1 MGSTVVRLVCSTLLV
16 AALAV
21 GVAPFGSTAATPPAI
36 TLTVDGSTV
45 ADGNATL
52 VESNPTVGVEVEA
65 DRSIR
70 VVAVRVDGTTVQ
82 RATPNATTFDESFD
96 LELSSGEHTL
106 AVVVKTD
113 RVTTHEVT
121 VTKDAERPYVR
132 YTSPFETDL
141 YAPPPKS
148 VTVNRSR
155 IDLAGNFSDVTGVS
169 HLRIEREVK
178 FSVGGT
184 TRTDRAVYTASR
196 FNGSFSHPIFLGVGR
211 NNVTARYYDEVGHVR
226 KHNFSIVVE
235 DTAPPT
241 LSNLS
246 AVRRSSST
254 LQIRGHATDNGQIR
268 SVTIRPADGS
278 GTTFLVESGSGRPD
292 PTRGR
297 VTFEEN
303 RSLSPGATAI
313 VISATDT
320 AGNSVERTISVRRTV
335 APDLRLDPV
344 GTQYVNEETV
354 VVRGGA
360 TDGEI
365 ATASI
370 ETVADGE
377 VVDIETVHEGSVVTD
392 LSFERRL
399 DAPEN
404 DTVTV
409 RLRVIDSAGTEHVV
423 SLDRTLT
430 VDTPTATATP
440 TPTPTATATPTP
452 TMTPTPTPTPTP
464 TATPAPES
472 SGLTI
477 PLLGVTIPIPSVLGA
492 SISLPVPVVGPFDV
506 PVVPVVG
513 IAVLGLGAVA
523 RAR

>member
-1 MGSTVVRLVCSTLLV
+1 MGSTAVRLVCSALLV
-16 AALAV
+16 AVLAV
-21 GVAPFGSTAATPPAI
+21 GIAPLGSTAATPPAI
-36 TLTVDGSTV
+36 TLTVDGSAV

-65 DRSIR
+65 NRSIR
-70 VVAVRVDGTTVQ
+70 VVSVRVDGTTVR

-132 YTSPFETDL
+132 YTSPFETEL
-141 YAPPPKS
+141 YASPPKS

-155 IDLAGNFSDVTGVS
+155 VDLAGNFTDVTGVS
-169 HLRIEREVK
+169 HLRIVREVE
-178 FSVGGT
+178 FSVGT
-184 TRTDRAVYTASR
+184 ATRTDRDVYTVSDVDD
-196 FNGSFSHPIFLGVGR
+196 SFSQPLFLGVGR
-211 NNVTARYYDEVGHVR
+211 NNVTAWYYDELGHVR

-246 AVRRSSST
+246 AVRRSPSL
-254 LQIRGHATDNGQIR
+254 LQLRGRATDNGQIR

-278 GTTFLVESGSGRPD
+278 GTTYLVDPGSGSPD
-292 PTRGR
+292 PTRSR
-297 VTFEEN
+297 VSFEEN
-303 RSLSPGATAI
+303 RSLSPGVTAI
-313 VISATDT
+313 VVTATDT
-320 AGNSVERTISVRRTV
+320 AGNSVERTITVRRNV
-335 APDLRLDPV
+335 APDLRLDPT
-344 GTQYVNEETV
+344 GTQYVNASTV
-354 VVRGGA
+354 VVRGHA

-365 ATASI
+365 ATASV

-377 VVDIETVHEGSVVTD
+377 VVDIETVHGGSVVTD
-392 LSFERRL
+392 LSFEQRL

-409 RLRVIDSAGTEHVV
+409 RLRVIDAAGTEHVV

-430 VDTPTATATP
+430 VDTPTATP
-440 TPTPTATATPTP
+440 TATPTP
-452 TMTPTPTPTPTP
+452 DPTATP
-464 TATPAPES
+464 TATPTPDPTATPTATPTPES
-472 SGLTI
+472 SGLTV
-477 PLLGVTIPIPSVLGA
+477 PLIGVTIPIPSVLGA
-492 SISLPVPVVGPFDV
+492 SVSLPVPVLGPFDV
-506 PVVPVVG
+506 PIVPVVG
-513 IAVLGLGAVA
+513 IVVLGLGAVA